1 MELLHRSSLGFGF
14 NLTFPTCLIALALTT
29 AAQAQM
35 TDAQKAALKSSCR
48 SDYMS
53 NCMSVRPGGIEA
65 LQCLQK
71 NMAKLSPACQTAVNA
86 TAPKPAPAAAAAPP
100 PAPPPKAAAVPTQ
113 PPPAVVSAPPPP
125 ARLAGPARAAPRPA
139 AVARTTPAPAAPPP
153 SPAVTE
159 PSPAPTAKQ
168 LNAIK
173 VTCRGDFSRNCRGVP
188 PGGAEAIACLQRHAR
203 KLAPNCKIS
212 LADIADSLPATPVAA
227 VAPPPPAAR
236 RPNAPVVMTAV
247 IGRACLRD
255 LIRRCRNT
263 GAGDGQKIA
272 CLMAHGPQLAPLC
285 KAALKITDRVR

>member
-1 MELLHRSSLGFGF
+1 MEPLHRSSLGLSFC
-14 NLTFPTCLIALALTT
+14 LTLPACLMALALTT

-35 TDAQKAALKSSCR
+35 TEAQKAAMKSSCR

-86 TAPKPAPAAAAAPP
+86 TAPKPAPAAAAPP
-100 PAPPPKAAAVPTQ
+100 PAPPPPKEATAPAAPK
-113 PPPAVVSAPPPP
+113 PAVVSAPPPP
-125 ARLAGPARAAPRPA
+125 ARVVRPA
-139 AVARTTPAPAAPPP
+139 HAAAPPP
-153 SPAVTE
+153 TAPSRQAVTAPPPE
-159 PSPAPTAKQ
+159 PPAPTAAQ
-168 LNAIK
+168 LNTIK
-173 VTCRGDFSRNCRGVP
+173 VTCRGDFRRNCRGVP